1 MSAEKVA
8 LVYRVRG
15 ELPLPVVTADVGL
28 QWNLPAECGVPF
40 TFRQAIYEASFP
52 VNGLRGAPRPL
63 CNPRGPAAKSV
74 LRTAFACELQPAARR
89 NSTLL
94 VPSLGLAL
102 RANASVVQNCSRQF
116 CRVSVRLSP
125 PSWRPDLVF
134 PSPAHRFQAGTH
146 RFQRLRFLLLAKRL
160 QRHRWRL
167 NRRSVACRPG
177 QPTGMWAE
185 GAALQGCYLAPDPKA
200 GRHKL
205 REPRSGDSAARARGC
220 RGRRQLSAPCALL
233 APFDL

>member
-1 MSAEKVA
+1 MSVK
-8 LVYRVRG
+8 RKI
-15 ELPLPVVTADVGL
+15 
-28 QWNLPAECGVPF
+28 PF
-40 TFRQAIYEASFP
+40 TLCLAENETTVS
-52 VNGLRGAPRPL
+52 VNGLRGAPRPPL
-63 CNPRGPAAKSV
+63 QSPRPRSEIGASHCV
-74 LRTAFACELQPAARR
+74 RLRTPACGTAQLDVVSRF
-89 NSTLL
+89 
-94 VPSLGLAL
+94 
-102 RANASVVQNCSRQF
+102 ASVRH
-116 CRVSVRLSP
+116 P
-125 PSWRPDLVF
+125 WRTDLVF

-205 REPRSGDSAARARGC
+205 REPRSGDSAARAWGC
-220 RGRRQLSAPCALL
+220 RGRRRLAAPCALL
-233 APFDL
+233 ASHFLYG